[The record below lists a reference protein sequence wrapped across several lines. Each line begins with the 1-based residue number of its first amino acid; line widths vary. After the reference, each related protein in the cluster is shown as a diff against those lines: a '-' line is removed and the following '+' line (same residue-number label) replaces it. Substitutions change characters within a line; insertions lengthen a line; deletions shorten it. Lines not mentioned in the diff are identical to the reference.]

1 MKWKYSILLF
11 LLIVVPVSSSF
22 GAGEKLGFKLVTS
35 GIKSLSGSF
44 NDSTAM
50 SDYLDPG
57 MSYRIGIVHQISNYY
72 AVEVNIDI
80 GWMSVK
86 KNQRED
92 SSKEPVFF
100 FPRISFSNLISFP
113 LGKMIPY
120 TILGVSIVP
129 WKFTQDGSG
138 GEATLFEGEKFQK
151 MSFGLHGGLGLELR
165 LTDWFSIYG
174 EGAFHYLLCRD
185 EFFFG
190 KGFTEQGILRFGG
203 GIIFYPFS
211 QQ

>member
-22 GAGEKLGFKLVTS
+22 GTGEKLGFKLVTS
-35 GIKSLSGSF
+35 SIRSMSGSF

-57 MSYRIGIVHQISNYY
+57 MSYGIGIVHQISNYY

-92 SSKEPVFF
+92 FSKEPVFF
-100 FPRISFSNLISFP
+100 FPRISFSNIISFF
-113 LGKMIPY
+113 LI
-120 TILGVSIVP
+120 
-129 WKFTQDGSG
+129 KFI
-138 GEATLFEGEKFQK
+138 
-151 MSFGLHGGLGLELR
+151 H
-165 LTDWFSIYG
+165 
-174 EGAFHYLLCRD
+174 
-185 EFFFG
+185 FF
-190 KGFTEQGILRFGG
+190 
-203 GIIFYPFS
+203 
-211 QQ
+211 

>member
-1 MKWKYSILLF
+1 MKWKYSILLS
-11 LLIVVPVSSSF
+11 LLIMIPFSSSF
-22 GAGEKLGFKLVTS
+22 GSGEKLGLKLGIS

-57 MSYRIGIVHQISNYY
+57 KSYEIGILHQISNYY
-72 AVEVNIDI
+72 AIEVSISV
-80 GWMSVK
+80 GWMSVRK
-86 KNQRED
+86 DQRED
-92 SSKEPVFF
+92 PSKEPVFL

-113 LGKMIPY
+113 FGRITPY
-120 TILGVSIVP
+120 TRLGLSIVP
-129 WKFTQDGSG
+129 WKFTQDGPR
-138 GEATLFEGEKFQK
+138 GETTLFEEEKFQK

-165 LTDWFSIYG
+165 LTNWFSIYG
-174 EGAFHYLLCRD
+174 EGIFHYLLCRD

-190 KGFTEQGILRFGG
+190 KGFAEQGILTFGG

-211 QQ
+211 Q